1 MPNDI
6 LGVVSLLVIVVGVL
20 TGFPMA
26 FVFIFVGLVFG
37 FIGIGY
43 QVFYLMTYQYFGLMT
58 SVELASIPLFLFMGY
73 ILEQSGLME
82 RMFNALRIMMGGMKG
97 SLYLIV
103 MIVATVFAAATGIVG
118 ASVTVLGVMAG
129 PMMIRS
135 GYDTKLSAGTI
146 AAGGTLGILIPPS
159 VMLIVMGPLVGVPVS
174 DLFAAA
180 FLPGLMLS
188 GTYLLYTLIRCH
200 INPALGPA
208 LDSTG
213 LKYSAIDKL
222 RELFIGIV
230 PIATVIMAT
239 LGLILGGVTTPTDAA
254 ATGAFAS
261 LILSLLYGRMGWK
274 QFKVAVIRTLETTA
288 FIMFLIGAA
297 NFFGAVFARLGS
309 GALISQFLIHLPVSP
324 TVMLILILLLIF
336 ALGGPLEWIPIVLVM
351 VPIVLPVVK
360 QMGIDLLWFCILI
373 AVTLQSAWLSPPLAL
388 SAVFLKG
395 VVPQWSLRD
404 IYLGMLQFVLL
415 QAIVVAALIM
425 FPGIV
430 TWFPHAVGLI
440 E

>member
-1 MPNDI
+1 MSNDVLGLI
-6 LGVVSLLVIVVGVL
+6 SLAVVTLGVLV
-20 TGFPMA
+20 GFPMA
-26 FVFIFVGLVFG
+26 FVFIFVALVFG
-37 FIGIGY
+37 FIGFGY
-43 QVFYLMTYQYFGLMT
+43 QVFYLLTYQFFALMT

-73 ILEQSGLME
+73 ILEQSGLMD
-82 RMFNALRIMMGGMKG
+82 RMFTALRIMMGNMKG
-97 SLYLIV
+97 SLYVIV

-135 GYDTKLSAGTI
+135 GYDTRLSAGTI

-159 VMLIVMGPLVGVPVS
+159 VMLIVMGPVVGVPVS

-180 FLPGLMLS
+180 FVPGLMLS
-188 GTYLLYTLIRCH
+188 GAYLLYAVIRCH

-208 LDSTG
+208 LGNEG
-213 LKYSAIDKL
+213 LKYSTVDKL
-222 RELFIGIV
+222 RELFLGIL

-239 LGLILGGVTTPTDAA
+239 LGLILGGITTPTDAA

-261 LILSLLYGRMGWK
+261 LILSLLHGRMGWK
-274 QFKVAVIRTLETTA
+274 QFRTAVIRTLETTA

-297 NFFGAVFARLGS
+297 NSFGAVFARLGS
-309 GALISQFLIHLPVSP
+309 GTLISQFLIDLPVSP
-324 TVMLILILLLIF
+324 TVMLALILLLVF
-336 ALGGPLEWIPIVLVM
+336 VLGAPLEWIPIVLV
-351 VPIVLPVVK
+351 VIPIVLPVVK
-360 QMGIDLLWFCILI
+360 QMGMDLLWFCILV

-395 VVPQWSLRD
+395 VVPQWSIKD
-404 IYLGMLQFVLL
+404 IYLGMIQFVFL
-415 QAIVVAALIM
+415 QAIVVALLIM

-430 TWFPHAVGLI
+430 TWFPRAVGLMQ
-440 E
+440 